1 MSKLNEEREKNS
13 TLESVKQGKQ
23 TSKKSAVMP
32 GLAPRLRSAFIFF
45 LLATA
50 FIYAI
55 CGVVNL
61 KRSVFSL
68 READANAEAFF
79 KELEANVDIPLDLPN
94 SGEERTEE
102 RSLRQTD
109 GVFQVEYVDG
119 E

>member
-1 MSKLNEEREKNS
+1 MSKPNEETEKNS
-13 TLESVKQGKQ
+13 TLESVQQGKQ
-23 TSKKSAVMP
+23 ASKKSGVMP

-79 KELEANVDIPLDLPN
+79 KELEANVDIPLNLPN

-102 RSLRQTD
+102 RNLRQTD
-109 GVFQVEYVDG
+109 CVFQVEYVD
-119 E
+119 EE